1 MQNTRGVSMAEEK
14 QINPFLKMALE
25 LGPVI
30 VFFVVYMK
38 IKDQTFNI
46 GGVDYQGFIVATAGF
61 IPLLLITTGIVWWLT
76 GKIARMQIAVLVL
89 VIVFGGLSI
98 WFNDPQFFKMKPT
111 ILYLLF
117 GCTLGF
123 GLLRGKSYL
132 RYVMEEMLPMAEQGW
147 MILTR
152 RVTALFFTLAVMNE
166 VIWRTMSEENW
177 VYFKTFGLTAAVFIF
192 FMTQSRLFQKY
203 GLADQDKEND
213 A

>member
-1 MQNTRGVSMAEEK
+1 MAEEK
-14 QINPFLKMALE
+14 QINPLLKLVLE

-30 VFFVVYMK
+30 AFFVVYMK

-46 GGVDYQGFIVATAGF
+46 GGVDYQGFIIATAGF

-89 VIVFGGLSI
+89 VIVFGGLSV

-117 GCTLGF
+117 GGTLGF

-132 RYVMEEMLPMAEQGW
+132 KYVMEEVMPMADEGW

-166 VIWRTMSEENW
+166 VIWRYMSEENW

-203 GLADQDKEND
+203 GTTDNDNQND

>member
-1 MQNTRGVSMAEEK
+1 MAEEK

>member
-1 MQNTRGVSMAEEK
+1 MAEEK
-14 QINPFLKMALE
+14 QINPLLKLALE

-30 VFFVVYMK
+30 AFFVVYMK

-46 GGVDYQGFIVATAGF
+46 GGVDYQGFIIATAGF

-89 VIVFGGLSI
+89 VIVFGGLSV

-117 GCTLGF
+117 GGTLGF

-132 RYVMEEMLPMAEQGW
+132 KYVMEEVMPMADEGW

-152 RVTALFFTLAVMNE
+152 RVTALFFTLAIMNE

-192 FMTQSRLFQKY
+192 FMTQSRLFQEY
-203 GLADQDKEND
+203 GTGDND
-213 A
+213 EQNGA

>member
-1 MQNTRGVSMAEEK
+1 MV
-14 QINPFLKMALE
+14 
-25 LGPVI
+25 
-30 VFFVVYMK
+30 
-38 IKDQTFNI
+38 
-46 GGVDYQGFIVATAGF
+46 
-61 IPLLLITTGIVWWLT
+61 VWWLT

-117 GCTLGF
+117 GGTLGF

-132 RYVMEEMLPMAEQGW
+132 KYVMEEVLPMKDEGW
-147 MILTR
+147 MILTK
-152 RVTALFFTLAVMNE
+152 RVTTLFFGLAVANE
-166 VIWRTMSEENW
+166 IVWRTMSEENW

-203 GLADQDKEND
+203 GTAETETKND

>member
-1 MQNTRGVSMAEEK
+1 MTEK
-14 QINPFLKMALE
+14 TINPLLKMALE

-30 VFFVVYMK
+30 AFFVVYLK
-38 IKDQTFNI
+38 IKDRTFNI

-61 IPLLLITTGIVWWLT
+61 IPLLIITTGIVWLLT

-98 WFNDPQFFKMKPT
+98 YFNDPQFFKMKPT

-132 RYVMEEMLPMAEQGW
+132 KYVMEEVLPMADEGW
-147 MILTR
+147 MILTK
-152 RVTALFFTLAVMNE
+152 RVTVLFFTLAVANE
-166 VIWRTMSEENW
+166 AIWRNMSEENW

-192 FMTQSRLFQKY
+192 FMTQSSLFQKY
-203 GLADQDKEND
+203 GLGDQDKK
-213 A
+213 

>member
-1 MQNTRGVSMAEEK
+1 MAEEK
-14 QINPFLKMALE
+14 QINPLLKLVLE

-46 GGVDYQGFIVATAGF
+46 GGVDYQGFIIATAGF

-89 VIVFGGLSI
+89 VIVFGGLSV

-117 GCTLGF
+117 GGTLGF

-132 RYVMEEMLPMAEQGW
+132 KYVMEEVMPMADEGW

-152 RVTALFFTLAVMNE
+152 RVTALFFTLAIMNE

-192 FMTQSRLFQKY
+192 FMTQSRLFQEY
-203 GLADQDKEND
+203 GTGDND
-213 A
+213 EQNGA

>member
-1 MQNTRGVSMAEEK
+1 MSEEK

-25 LGPVI
+25 LGPV
-30 VFFVVYMK
+30 VAFFVVYMK

-46 GGVDYQGFIVATAGF
+46 GGVDYQGFIIATAGF
-61 IPLLLITTGIVWWLT
+61 IPLLLITSGIVWWLT

-132 RYVMEEMLPMAEQGW
+132 KYVMEEVLPMAEEGW

-166 VIWRTMSEENW
+166 MIWRTMSEENW

-203 GLADQDKEND
+203 GIADEDKEND

>member
-1 MQNTRGVSMAEEK
+1 MAEEK
-14 QINPFLKMALE
+14 QINPLLKLALE

-46 GGVDYQGFIVATAGF
+46 GGVDYQGFIIATAGF

-89 VIVFGGLSI
+89 VIVFGGLSV

-117 GCTLGF
+117 GGTLGF

-132 RYVMEEMLPMAEQGW
+132 KYVMEEVMPMADEGW

-152 RVTALFFTLAVMNE
+152 RVTALFFTLAIMNE

-192 FMTQSRLFQKY
+192 FMTQSRLFQEY
-203 GLADQDKEND
+203 GTGDND
-213 A
+213 EQNGA

>member
-1 MQNTRGVSMAEEK
+1 MTEK
-14 QINPFLKMALE
+14 TINPMLKMALE

-30 VFFVVYMK
+30 VFFVVYLK
-38 IKDQTFNI
+38 IKDRTFNI

-61 IPLLLITTGIVWWLT
+61 IPLLIITTGIVWWLT

-98 WFNDPQFFKMKPT
+98 YFNDPQFFKMKPT

-123 GLLRGKSYL
+123 GLLRRKSYL
-132 RYVMEEMLPMAEQGW
+132 KYVMEEVLPMADAGW
-147 MILTR
+147 MILTK
-152 RVTALFFTLAVMNE
+152 RVTVLFFTLAIANE
-166 VIWRTMSEENW
+166 VIWRNMSEENW

-192 FMTQSRLFQKY
+192 FMSQSSLFQKY
-203 GLADQDKEND
+203 SLGDQDKK
-213 A
+213 